1 MKSISVLQRFPNR
14 QAILQVYAIIAF
26 LISAWTIVAFLWKL
40 SAWLLVLNLGEI
52 FTVFSYAMVVNLI
65 ESLTVL
71 MVLLVLCALLPPPVF
86 RDDFIVR
93 GSILASGIIGSLM
106 AFLRLHRDLGME
118 GGLKLLI
125 GPIVVWLLTAILLGS
140 LSKPQRLHF
149 LRSAIFW
156 TSDRMT
162 VFLYVLVPLYIALFS
177 YILFRNIS

>member
-1 MKSISVLQRFPNR
+1 LKSISVLQRFPNR

-26 LISAWTIVAFLWKL
+26 LISAWTIIAFLWKL

-52 FTVFSYAMVVNLI
+52 FTIFSYAMVVNLL

-93 GSILASGIIGSLM
+93 GSILAFGIIGSLM
-106 AFLRLHRDLGME
+106 AFLRLHSEFGMDI
-118 GGLKLLI
+118 GRKLLI
-125 GPIVVWLLTAILLGS
+125 GPIVVWVLTAILLG
-140 LSKPQRLHF
+140 LLPRLHGLGF

-156 TSDRMT
+156 ISDRMT